1 MQLILVINFMDVL
14 VLIANVSVTVTAFV
28 FAVVVFE
35 RREDLTIFP
44 TDI

>member
-1 MQLILVINFMDVL
+1 MQLILVINFKDVL
-14 VLIANVSVTVTAFV
+14 VLIANVSVTVIAFV

-35 RREDLTIFP
+35 RREDLTTFP